1 MVKSIETTRSSL
13 NFDADY
19 GKDNFTQISDLS
31 NSHAHNDLEFSMLK
45 ESEHLKNAIDINQHT
60 RPTYDCQ
67 ILENVMYLK

>member
-1 MVKSIETTRSSL
+1 MKEWLRVLKPRSSL

-45 ESEHLKNAIDINQHT
+45 ESEHLKM
-60 RPTYDCQ
+60 R
-67 ILENVMYLK
+67 